1 MSAQMR
7 PFSWPLALGLIAIGI
22 TAASVRQLWLC
33 DYDEAGFVR
42 SADGLRLAW
51 ESQGRG
57 RPLVALAGGPGV
69 SHHGFHPYLGPL
81 SRASRVIYFDP
92 RGRGTSDAAQSY
104 RVADDVAD
112 VEALRAGLG
121 LGGLDLLG
129 VSYGAHLAA
138 AYALEHP
145 RAVRAL
151 VLVSPI
157 VGEAAWRSHL
167 EALAAAPGMARTLSR
182 VRRERGEV
190 RLSDRA
196 TMAALIEALL
206 PLYWC
211 DTRAARRGSVFRPR
225 HHLPRQNLHVY
236 EDLVGQPFPGL
247 NGDLARSPLD
257 HRLGALRVP
266 VLIVQ
271 GACDR
276 AVPDAPVQ
284 SLERALPA
292 ARRVVL
298 PQSGHAPFVEQP
310 RRFVEEVSAF
320 LRSMEPAGVICPSG
334 EAAHARPP
342 RLPPHD
348 GSSGPAYLE
357 LKSSPPRHLSEPEAF
372 FDRLQALRPDR
383 ALFVMDTP

>member
-1 MSAQMR
+1 MSAPSR

-22 TAASVRQLWLC
+22 AAASVRQLWVY

-69 SHHGFHPYLGPL
+69 SHHGFHPNLGLL
-81 SRASRVIYFDP
+81 SRVARVIYFDP

-104 RVADDVAD
+104 RAADDVAD

-121 LGGLDLLG
+121 LDRLDLLG

-167 EALAAAPGMARTLSR
+167 EALAAAPGMSQMLRR

-196 TMAALIEALL
+196 SMAPLIEALL

-211 DTRAARRGSVFRPR
+211 DVRAARRAGSVFRPR

-247 NGDLARSPLD
+247 NGDLAQSPLD
-257 HRLGALRVP
+257 HRLGELRAP

-276 AVPDAPVQ
+276 AVPAAPVR

-298 PQSGHAPFVEQP
+298 LQSGHAPFIEQP
-310 RRFVEEVSAF
+310 RRFAEEVSAF
-320 LRSMEPAGVICPSG
+320 LRSMKPAGV
-334 EAAHARPP
+334 R
-342 RLPPHD
+342 
-348 GSSGPAYLE
+348 
-357 LKSSPPRHLSEPEAF
+357 
-372 FDRLQALRPDR
+372 
-383 ALFVMDTP
+383 